1 MKGGWYSSR
10 QVVRLLRKADRLLGE
25 RLEVAE
31 VAKQIWVRW
40 APKA

>member
-10 QVVRLLRKADRLLGE
+10 QVVRLLREADRLLGE

-31 VAKQIWVRW
+31 VAKQIWVR
-40 APKA
+40 